1 MTRRGRLKLD
11 RRTVTIAAAAAAALA
26 LVIALAAAL
35 CRWEAFRDIFYGCG
49 DYDAEIAAA
58 ASKHGLDP
66 DLVRA
71 LIYQESRFRANKR
84 GKKGEIGLMQVLPS
98 GAAAEWARVN
108 KRSRPSALALY
119 NVELNLEIGCWYL
132 ARAKKRWKNY
142 RCGAELALA
151 EYNAGTS
158 RAREWAPERPDGEVL
173 PRVKI
178 ASTKK
183 YVTEIMKRYRKYAA
197 ATAEKARGRST
208 VGKK

>member
-1 MTRRGRLKLD
+1 MTRNGKNKLD
-11 RRTVTIAAAAAAALA
+11 RRFVLIAAAAVVAAGAIVFALCNLGALA
-26 LVIALAAAL
+26 DMLIG
-35 CRWEAFRDIFYGCG
+35 RG
-49 DYDAEIAAA
+49 DYDAEISAAA
-58 ASKHGLDP
+58 RKHGLDP

-71 LIYQESRFRANKR
+71 LIFQESRFRANKR

-108 KRSRPSALALY
+108 KCRRPSSLALY
-119 NVELNLEIGCWYL
+119 NVELNLDIGCWYL
-132 ARAKKRWKNY
+132 ARAMRRWRTY
-142 RCGAELALA
+142 AHGTELALA

-158 RAREWAPERPDGEVL
+158 RAREWAPKKTDGEVS

-183 YVTEIMKRYRKYAA
+183 YVSDIMKRYRKYAA
-197 ATAEKARGRST
+197 ETAEAEREKTA

>member
-1 MTRRGRLKLD
+1 MTRRSSSRID
-11 RRTVTIAAAAAAALA
+11 RRFVLIAAAAVVAVVAMAFAICNREAL
-26 LVIALAAAL
+26 
-35 CRWEAFRDIFYGCG
+35 RDMFYGTG

-58 ASKHGLDP
+58 AARHGLDP

-71 LIYQESRFRANKR
+71 LVYQESRFRANKR

-108 KRSRPSALALY
+108 KRRRPSSLALY

-132 ARAKKRWKNY
+132 ARAKKNRWKNY
-142 RCGAELALA
+142 RHGTELALA

-158 RAREWAPERPDGEVL
+158 RSREWAPERPDGEVL

-178 ASTKK
+178 PSTKK

-197 ATAEKARGRST
+197 ATAENERRKSA

>member
-1 MTRRGRLKLD
+1 MTRGGKN
-11 RRTVTIAAAAAAALA
+11 RRDLWIVPIAVAAVVAVVSMTVAICNWDAVRDMFADSGDHDEAIAAAAK
-26 LVIALAAAL
+26 
-35 CRWEAFRDIFYGCG
+35 
-49 DYDAEIAAA
+49 
-58 ASKHGLDP
+58 KHGLDP

-71 LIYQESRFRANKR
+71 LIYQESRFKANKR

-108 KRSRPSALALY
+108 KRSRPSAGALF

-132 ARAKKRWKNY
+132 ARAMRRWKGY
-142 RCGAELALA
+142 RHGTELALA

-158 RAREWAPERPDGEVL
+158 RAREWAPKKPGGEVL
-173 PRVKI
+173 PQVKI

-183 YVTEIMKRYRKYAA
+183 YITEIMKRYRAYAR
-197 ATAEKARGRST
+197 ATAETKKQNSA